1 MIFLTVTEPDHFEWK
16 CKSIIVLWYV
26 VFDVRSFL
34 VNSWPSIRSTFL
46 WFTWV
51 AKWHTGHRP
60 FVIIIIIVITIY
72 YWISWEIRVPKNV
85 RFLSCGMP
93 GARSID
99 CGHSWNFFNGPFH
112 AKIYNN
118 NNNQFYQWFYI
129 HFGRFFGGP
138 DQWVPWLNAIQSI
151 RKLWST
157 RNSLFKLSLSLSP
170 SSISSMC
177 CGRQSKSLE
186 CFFGF
191 VRCAFDPYD
200 SSDDAQRCVALN
212 PEPTSQDNGGRRY
225 FYDNPTG
232 KSCISS
238 EILKWSSYTWHTILW
253 RNSESRRN
261 TFRGKMLYREQRVD
275 FRWPNECHWVRTQF
289 AASQKER
296 EEKNSLNFNQ
306 FIVEWVTTRWE
317 CWFWKVA
324 LAHVPHRRTAKMMCS
339 WIASTVQWPVC
350 AF

>member
-151 RKLWST
+151 RKLRST
-157 RNSLFKLSLSLSP
+157 KNSLFKLSLSLTIVHLFNVLRST
-170 SSISSMC
+170 IEII
-177 CGRQSKSLE
+177 RVFLWLRSL
-186 CFFGF
+186 C
-191 VRCAFDPYD
+191 VRPIWLI
-200 SSDDAQRCVALN
+200 R
-212 PEPTSQDNGGRRY
+212 
-225 FYDNPTG
+225 
-232 KSCISS
+232 
-238 EILKWSSYTWHTILW
+238 
-253 RNSESRRN
+253 
-261 TFRGKMLYREQRVD
+261 
-275 FRWPNECHWVRTQF
+275 
-289 AASQKER
+289 
-296 EEKNSLNFNQ
+296 
-306 FIVEWVTTRWE
+306 
-317 CWFWKVA
+317 
-324 LAHVPHRRTAKMMCS
+324 RRTEMRRVKPGADQPG
-339 WIASTVQWPVC
+339 QWRQKVLLW
-350 AF
+350 